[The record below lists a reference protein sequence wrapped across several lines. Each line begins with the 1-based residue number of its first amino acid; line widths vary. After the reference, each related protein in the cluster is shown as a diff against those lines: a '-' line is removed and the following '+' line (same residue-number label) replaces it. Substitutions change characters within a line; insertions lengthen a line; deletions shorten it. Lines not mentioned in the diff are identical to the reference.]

1 MDEKIKPNFTLYL
14 YQDKHMPKNHFEKN
28 HHQKLGRMVA
38 KIKNAQKQAKIV
50 RKNLGRVFPQRDN

>member
-28 HHQKLGRMVA
+28 HHQK
-38 KIKNAQKQAKIV
+38 V
-50 RKNLGRVFPQRDN
+50 RKNGCKNKERTKTG